1 MGVEEPSLVPP
12 TLMTASSLRIE
23 FRKDKPGRYVIES
36 ADARVVGVAVYEV
49 FGRPY
54 RLRFTTPNDYLTE
67 SPVAVDPTSQPWNS
81 LRHILFTSRTVTL
94 RTPPGEIVCNIE
106 QRGTDPTKSRFLFRS
121 ADEFLLGAFDHGR
134 VFDRDLRA
142 IARHEEIGWWRPGW
156 QVVDNDGAPIAKI
169 RNGRVTAI
177 EFLTPTTREVRL
189 LMICTML
196 AVRVRSVY
204 KAQDGAA

>member
-1 MGVEEPSLVPP
+1 
-12 TLMTASSLRIE
+12 MTAPILRIE

-36 ADARVVGVAVYEV
+36 SDARVVGVAVYEV

-54 RLRFTTPNDYLTE
+54 RLRFTRPNDYLTE
-67 SPVAVDPTSQPWNS
+67 SPVAVDPTSHPWNS
-81 LRHILFTSRTVTL
+81 LKHILFTSRTVTL

-106 QRGTDPTKSRFLFRS
+106 QRGYDPRKSRFLFRS
-121 ADEFLLGAFDHGR
+121 ADEFLLGAFDHDRR
-134 VFDRDLRA
+134 VFDRHLRP
-142 IARHEEIGWWRPGW
+142 IARYESIGSWRPGW
-156 QVVDNDGAPIAKI
+156 QVVDNDGAPIVKI
-169 RNGRVTAI
+169 RNGRVTTI

-204 KAQDGAA
+204 KPPDDGA